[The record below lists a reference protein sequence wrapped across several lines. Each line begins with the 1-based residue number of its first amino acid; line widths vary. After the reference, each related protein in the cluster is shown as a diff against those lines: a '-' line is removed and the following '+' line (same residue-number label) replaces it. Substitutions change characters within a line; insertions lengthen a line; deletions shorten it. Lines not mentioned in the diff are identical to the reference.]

1 MVLNLWASFSQ
12 KKDVSCEISS
22 HNTEGLNP
30 CVSPSRRMA
39 GGNSLLVLAVPLL
52 DGRIMVVQ

>member
-30 CVSPSRRMA
+30 CVSPSRMA

-52 DGRIMVVQ
+52 DAVD